1 MKIGVLKECKI
12 PHDYRVPFTPE
23 QLAQIQKSYD
33 ITCVIQ
39 PSPIRCFSDDEYRQA
54 GIALQDDLSDCD
66 VIFGVKEVPP
76 DNLIEGK
83 TYLFFA
89 HVTKSQPHNQD
100 LMGALIGKNIT
111 MIDYELL
118 LGTNGIRA
126 IGFGREAGIVGAY
139 NALKIYGDKTGDFNL
154 PLAHTLS
161 GLDALYSRVYDLQN
175 LRLRIMSTGAGG
187 RVSGGIASVLEK
199 TNLTPLT
206 PEDYLTNHQRGA
218 YTLLSPRHYIK
229 RAHSTPQNNTPI
241 VEQDFFADPTP
252 YISNFHPYAQQ
263 SNMYIAGHFW
273 DNRACA
279 FFSLAHIK
287 DANQFP
293 IDIISDI
300 SCDIVGDGLAPIP
313 TTVRE
318 CTLDDIAYDIDRT
331 TGVEKPALSGANAIT
346 VTAVDNLPSAIPRD
360 ASQNFGTGLMNT
372 VIPSILNQGNSSIT
386 DATICQGGQL
396 TPKYSYLSAYAGL

>member
-12 PHDYRVPFTPE
+12 PHDYRVPFTPD
-23 QLAQIQKSYD
+23 QLVQIQKLYG

-39 PSPIRCFSDDEYRQA
+39 PSNIRCFSDDEYTQA
-54 GIALQDDLSDCD
+54 GITLQDDLSDCD

-76 DNLIEGK
+76 ENLIQGK

-89 HVTKSQPHNQD
+89 HVTKSQPHNQN
-100 LMGALIGKNIT
+100 LMQALIAKNIT
-111 MIDYELL
+111 MMDYELL
-118 LGTNGIRA
+118 LDTNGIRVV
-126 IGFGREAGIVGAY
+126 GFGHQAGIVGAY
-139 NALKIYGDKTGDFNL
+139 NALKIHGDKTGDYHL
-154 PLAHTLS
+154 PLAHTVS
-161 GLDALYSRVYDLQN
+161 GLDALYDRVSDLQN
-175 LRLRIMSTGAGG
+175 LNLRIMSTGAGG

-199 TNLTPLT
+199 TNLTSLSPD
-206 PEDYLTNHQRGA
+206 DYLAGNQTGV

-229 RAHSTPQNNTPI
+229 HADGTPI
-241 VEQDFFADPTP
+241 VEQAFFADPAP
-252 YISNFHPYAQQ
+252 YVSNFHPYAKQ

-279 FFSLAHIK
+279 FFNRADITDST
-287 DANQFP
+287 QFP

-300 SCDIVGDGLAPIP
+300 SCDIVHDGLAPIP

-331 TGVEKPALSGANAIT
+331 TGVEKPALSDTNAIT

-360 ASQNFGTGLMNT
+360 ASHEFGDALIKN
-372 VIPSILNQGNSSIT
+372 VIPCVINS
-386 DATICQGGQL
+386 DNDRMAEATICTAGQL
-396 TPKYSYLSAYAGL
+396 TKNYQYLSDYAGL